1 MSSAT
6 RPNGNARP
14 FKILSLD
21 DGAIGGLSSL
31 LILENIMENI
41 QDAEDLPGIPKPC
54 ERFDLIGGT
63 GTGGAALTPGER
75 SWSTILQAK
84 STPTTNLENALK
96 KAIRENCPLEGCVQ
110 EREADRPTGNTCQHE
125 DEKFLDQKCVKTVVL
140 ATTKVNIDATPILF
154 RTYRATT
161 GLSKCKIWEVGRAT
175 SAMTGLF
182 KHIKLGRENEKFINS
197 SFGYSNPCKVL
208 INEAKELRLEQQ
220 EMLILSIGT
229 CLDDTIAMGNTKKS
243 IKRSLRKMAT
253 SSRRIAN
260 ELKEEYKSQKE
271 RYYRFNTA
279 NGDGA
284 IAAQN
289 WVEAPAVA
297 AHTHNYLN
305 GEQDD
310 IKRFTKILINGF
322 PLVSQ
327 EQEVVQKLQQP
338 QQPQQPKKP
347 DSDGPGPVYRI
358 PLKEN
363 LKFVGRQDVLS
374 NLDDKLFTDT
384 GFHQIALVALGGM
397 GKTQV
402 ALKFAYTVK
411 AKYPDYSVFWLTAA
425 SMDGFRNSC
434 KELTAELEIETSDSE
449 DPRLLV
455 KNYLDANVCGKW
467 LLILDNVDDD
477 SLFDVDDKDNRI
489 SSFLPQSEKGRI
501 LFTTRSTKVS
511 WLAAQNDKIELG
523 EMSSDDLTTI
533 LISGVRGHSYG
544 SHVQHE
550 VQINELLNEL
560 CHLPLAVAQAAD
572 YMAVNQI
579 SIVQYLQLLRESNEG
594 KIELLRHRYR
604 DNVHIDS
611 SQGAVA
617 TTWHITFRK
626 IEKDSPDAVE
636 LLRFIAKVEAKAIPL
651 SMLPGPEKT
660 KPMLEAIGLLLSYGF
675 LHKQNTPGIFDM
687 HSLVHLTAQLWFKGL
702 EDEEDYMLTVVHHMT
717 SIFPSDEWENR
728 VLWRQYLTHAL
739 RVIKIEKSLD
749 ESIAELEF
757 KVSCCLLNDG
767 NYQEAVR
774 MLEDV
779 VKTREKALAGDHPSR
794 LASQYEL
801 ALAYHR
807 HGEIKKAVS
816 MIKHVVETTEKA
828 LAADHPSRLT
838 YQHELAAAYLAHGQT
853 GKAVS
858 MLEHVV
864 KTREKALAVGHPDR
878 LASQHELA
886 QAYYKH
892 GQIEKAVSMLEHVV
906 ETEEKALVVD
916 HPLRLTSQYELARAY
931 YANNK
936 PQAAIELLQHVVH
949 IDEISQTR
957 IPKHRVWAQELLE
970 RWLARQPN
978 SQDVSS

>member
-41 QDAEDLPGIPKPC
+41 QDAEDLPDIPKPC

-63 GTGGAALTPGER
+63 GTGG
-75 SWSTILQAK
+75 
-84 STPTTNLENALK
+84 
-96 KAIRENCPLEGCVQ
+96 
-110 EREADRPTGNTCQHE
+110 
-125 DEKFLDQKCVKTVVL
+125 VVL

-154 RTYRATT
+154 RTYRATI

-182 KHIKLGRENEKFINS
+182 EPINLGRENETFMNS
-197 SFGYSNPCKVL
+197 SFGHSNPCKIL
-208 INEAKELRLEQQ
+208 IEEATRLSGQQ
-220 EMLILSIGT
+220 EKLILSIGT
-229 CLDDTIAMGNTKKS
+229 GLGSAIEMGDTKES
-243 IKRSLRKMAT
+243 INRSLEKMAT
-253 SSRRIAN
+253 SSKRIAD
-260 ELKEEYKSQKE
+260 ELEAEHNSQKK

-279 NGDGA
+279 NGHGA

-338 QQPQQPKKP
+338 QQPKKP

-358 PLKEN
+358 PLQEN

-411 AKYPDYSVFWLTAA
+411 AKYPNYSVFWLTAA

-501 LFTTRSTKVS
+501 LFTTRT
-511 WLAAQNDKIELG
+511 
-523 EMSSDDLTTI
+523 
-533 LISGVRGHSYG
+533 
-544 SHVQHE
+544 
-550 VQINELLNEL
+550 
-560 CHLPLAVAQAAD
+560 
-572 YMAVNQI
+572 
-579 SIVQYLQLLRESNEG
+579 
-594 KIELLRHRYR
+594 
-604 DNVHIDS
+604 
-611 SQGAVA
+611 
-617 TTWHITFRK
+617 
-626 IEKDSPDAVE
+626 
-636 LLRFIAKVEAKAIPL
+636 
-651 SMLPGPEKT
+651 
-660 KPMLEAIGLLLSYGF
+660 
-675 LHKQNTPGIFDM
+675 
-687 HSLVHLTAQLWFKGL
+687 
-702 EDEEDYMLTVVHHMT
+702 
-717 SIFPSDEWENR
+717 
-728 VLWRQYLTHAL
+728 
-739 RVIKIEKSLD
+739 
-749 ESIAELEF
+749 
-757 KVSCCLLNDG
+757 
-767 NYQEAVR
+767 
-774 MLEDV
+774 
-779 VKTREKALAGDHPSR
+779 
-794 LASQYEL
+794 
-801 ALAYHR
+801 
-807 HGEIKKAVS
+807 
-816 MIKHVVETTEKA
+816 
-828 LAADHPSRLT
+828 
-838 YQHELAAAYLAHGQT
+838 
-853 GKAVS
+853 
-858 MLEHVV
+858 
-864 KTREKALAVGHPDR
+864 
-878 LASQHELA
+878 
-886 QAYYKH
+886 
-892 GQIEKAVSMLEHVV
+892 
-906 ETEEKALVVD
+906 
-916 HPLRLTSQYELARAY
+916 
-931 YANNK
+931 
-936 PQAAIELLQHVVH
+936 
-949 IDEISQTR
+949 
-957 IPKHRVWAQELLE
+957 
-970 RWLARQPN
+970 
-978 SQDVSS
+978 